1 MIDLALTRQDGARE
15 RARWAARARHGNA
28 HVLVIGA
35 GVTGL
40 TTALVLVRRGRQVT
54 VLADRFAPDV
64 VSTVAGALWEWPPS
78 VCGRHH
84 DEPALDHAA
93 GWAMTSYQA
102 FARLSANPHTGVFV
116 RPAIFY
122 FRHRVDDNPAE
133 LAKMRQVA
141 EHVPGFVHDP
151 ALISHHG
158 VSPAAGV
165 IDAYSHLAPMI
176 DTDRYLAWLQAEALA
191 AGCRLVS
198 RRIHGTLAA
207 QEQPLLD
214 EFAADAIINCSGLGS
229 AELAAD
235 AALDP
240 HRGAVLRLVNDG
252 RERPRITI
260 AHAVANDVTS
270 DTQDMIFILPRGEDR
285 LLVGGIVE
293 PGKWDTD
300 VDLGSYPPLQDML
313 ARCVSFLPSL
323 AGLPLDQADPLRVG
337 LRPYRAGKVRLEA
350 EPGTRIVH
358 NYGHG
363 GAGVTLSW
371 GCAHDAADLAE
382 RFLVSAAA

>member
-1 MIDLALTRQDGARE
+1 MIDLALTRQDSARE
-15 RARWAARARHGNA
+15 RARWAARRHDYGR
-28 HVLVIGA
+28 VLVIGA

-40 TTALVLVRRGRQVT
+40 TTALVLARRGRQVT
-54 VLADRFAPDV
+54 VVAERFAPDV

-84 DEPALDHAA
+84 DEPALQLAA
-93 GWAMTSYQA
+93 GWAMTSYRA
-102 FARLSANPHTGVFV
+102 FAQLAANPHAGVVV
-116 RPAIFY
+116 RPAVFY

-133 LAKMRQVA
+133 LTKMHQVA

-151 ALISHHG
+151 ALISHNG
-158 VSPAAGV
+158 VSPAAGM
-165 IDAYSHLAPMI
+165 IDAYSYLAPMI

-191 AGCRLVS
+191 AGCRLVR
-198 RRIHGTLAA
+198 RRICGTLAG
-207 QEQPLLD
+207 QEQPLLGD
-214 EFAADAIINCSGLGS
+214 FAADAIINCSGLGS

-240 HRGAVLRLVNDG
+240 HRGALLRLVNDG

-270 DTQDMIFILPRGEDR
+270 DTQDMIFIVPRGEDR

-293 PGKWDTD
+293 PGHWDTD
-300 VDLGSYPPLQDML
+300 VDLGSYRALQDML
-313 ARCVSFLPSL
+313 ARCVGFLPSL
-323 AGLPLDQADPLRVG
+323 AGRPLDQADPLRVG
-337 LRPYRAGKVRLEA
+337 LRPYRAGNVRLEA

-371 GCAHDAADLAE
+371 GCADDAANLAE
-382 RFLVSAAA
+382 RFLISDAA

>member
-1 MIDLALTRQDGARE
+1 MIDLALTREGRARE
-15 RARWAARARHGNA
+15 RARWAARARPGNA

-40 TTALVLVRRGRQVT
+40 TTALVLARRGRQVT
-54 VLADRFAPDV
+54 VVADRFTPDV
-64 VSTVAGALWEWPPS
+64 VSTVAGALWELPPS

-84 DEPALDHAA
+84 DESALNHAA

-102 FARLSANPHTGVFV
+102 FARLAANPRTGVFV
-116 RPAIFY
+116 RPAVFY
-122 FRHRVDDNPAE
+122 FRHRVDDNSAE

-165 IDAYSHLAPMI
+165 IDAYSYLAPMV
-176 DTDRYLAWLQAEALA
+176 DTDRYLAWLQEQALA
-191 AGCRLVS
+191 AGCRLVR
-198 RRIHGTLAA
+198 RRIRGTLAG
-207 QEQPLLD
+207 QEQPLLGD
-214 EFAADAIINCSGLGS
+214 FAADALINCTGLGS

-240 HRGAVLRLVNDG
+240 HRGALLRLVNDG
-252 RERPRITI
+252 REGPRITI

-270 DTQDMIFILPRGEDR
+270 DTQNMIFILPRGEDR

-293 PGKWDTD
+293 AGEWGTD
-300 VDLGSYPPLQDML
+300 VDLGSYRPLQDML
-313 ARCVSFLPSL
+313 ARCVGFLPSL
-323 AGLPLDQADPLRVG
+323 AGLSLDRADPLRVG
-337 LRPYRAGKVRLEA
+337 LRPYRAGNVRLEA

-371 GCAHDAADLAE
+371 GCAHDAADLAD
-382 RFLVSAAA
+382 RFLISDAA

>member
-15 RARWAARARHGNA
+15 HARWAARARRGHA

-40 TTALVLVRRGRQVT
+40 TTALVLARRGRQVT
-54 VLADRFAPDV
+54 VVADRFAPDV

-102 FARLSANPHTGVFV
+102 FAQLSANPHTGVAV

-122 FRHRVDDNPAE
+122 LRHRVDDNPAE

-141 EHVPGFVHDP
+141 GHVPGFVHDP
-151 ALISHHG
+151 ALISQHG

-165 IDAYSHLAPMI
+165 IDAYSYLAPMI
-176 DTDRYLAWLQAEALA
+176 DTDRYLAWLQAETLA
-191 AGCRLVS
+191 AGCRLVR
-198 RRIHGTLAA
+198 RRIRGTLAG
-207 QEQPLLD
+207 QEQALLGD
-214 EFAADAIINCSGLGS
+214 FAADVIINCSGLGS

-240 HRGAVLRLVNDG
+240 HRGALLRLVNDG

-270 DTQDMIFILPRGEDR
+270 DTQDMIFIVPRGEDR

-293 PGKWDTD
+293 PGQWDTD
-300 VDLGSYPPLQDML
+300 LDLGSYRPLQDML
-313 ARCVSFLPSL
+313 ARCAGFMPAL
-323 AGLPLDQADPLRVG
+323 AGLRLDRADPLRVG
-337 LRPYRAGKVRLEA
+337 LRPYRAGNVRLEA

-371 GCAHDAADLAE
+371 GCAHDAAELAE
-382 RFLVSAAA
+382 RFLMSAAA

>member
-1 MIDLALTRQDGARE
+1 MIDLALMRQDSARE
-15 RARWAARARHGNA
+15 RARWAARMRRGDAR
-28 HVLVIGA
+28 VLVIGA

-40 TTALVLVRRGRQVT
+40 TTALVLARRGRQVT

-102 FARLSANPHTGVFV
+102 FAELAANPRTGVV

-151 ALISHHG
+151 ALISHHE
-158 VSPAAGV
+158 VSPAARV
-165 IDAYSHLAPMI
+165 IDAYSYLAPMV

-198 RRIHGTLAA
+198 RRIRGTLAE
-207 QEQPLLD
+207 QEQPLLGD
-214 EFAADAIINCSGLGS
+214 FAADAIINCSGLGS

-240 HRGAVLRLVNDG
+240 HRGALLRLVNDG
-252 RERPRITI
+252 RDRPRITI

-270 DTQDMIFILPRGEDR
+270 DTQNMIFIVPRGEDR

-293 PGKWDTD
+293 PG
-300 VDLGSYPPLQDML
+300 
-313 ARCVSFLPSL
+313 A
-323 AGLPLDQADPLRVG
+323 
-337 LRPYRAGKVRLEA
+337 
-350 EPGTRIVH
+350 
-358 NYGHG
+358 
-363 GAGVTLSW
+363 
-371 GCAHDAADLAE
+371 
-382 RFLVSAAA
+382 